1 MGLKNLPGPSETR
14 EVTLAAK
21 PANKPTTKTTA
32 VRKAAAKPAAP
43 AAKKTVA
50 VKKTAPKPAAPAA
63 KKAVAVKKAATVKKA
78 AAAKS
83 MVKVPRQRA
92 AGTKAASPVAL
103 RVVAAPQP
111 VVRQPELLTTVRD
124 GDGRALSFSE
134 RLAEAMHGRLAHGG
148 PVCHRC
154 RINSSRLATVAS
166 AASPIAI

>member
-50 VKKTAPKPAAPAA
+50 VKK
-63 KKAVAVKKAATVKKA
+63 AATVKKA

-83 MVKVPRQRA
+83 VVKVPRQRA
-92 AGTKAASPVAL
+92 AGTKAASPVAH

-111 VVRQPELLTTVRD
+111 VVRQPELLTTVLD